1 MPKISTCAHGSTMAV
16 TCSDCSLNPICLPI
30 AVSKDELIQLD
41 EIIKRGRP
49 LKKGEHAFD
58 AGEPFRSV
66 YAVRSGTL
74 KTYTVAED
82 GEEQIT
88 GFYLAGEVLGMDGIN
103 TNRHSNSAKA
113 LEASAICEI
122 PFERLELLSSKI
134 PSLQRHFFQLM
145 SKEIQSDQQL
155 IMLLGKK
162 PADERIASF
171 LLNIGTR
178 HELRGL
184 SSKYFR
190 LNMSRNDIGNYLGLA
205 VETVSR
211 TFTRFQQLNLI
222 KTDGKEV
229 EILDKNTLCSLANS
243 PVTSAIR

>member
-1 MPKISTCAHGSTMAV
+1 MSKIATCSHAGPMAV
-16 TCSDCSLNPICLPI
+16 TCTDCSLNPICLPI
-30 AVSKDELIQLD
+30 AVSKDELVQLD

-49 LKKGEHAFD
+49 LKKGEHAFN
-58 AGEPFRSV
+58 AGEAFRSV
-66 YAVRSGTL
+66 YAVRSGSL
-74 KTYTVAED
+74 KTYTVSED
-82 GEEQIT
+82 GEEQVT

-103 TNRHSNSAKA
+103 TNKHTNSAKA
-113 LEASAICEI
+113 LESSAICEI
-122 PFERLELLSSKI
+122 PFERLESLSSKI

-162 PADERIASF
+162 PAEERIASF

-184 SSKYFR
+184 SNKYFR

-211 TFTRFQQLNLI
+211 TFTRFQQLNII

-229 EILDKNTLCSLANS
+229 EVVDKEQLCALANVPS
-243 PVTSAIR
+243 NQVLK